1 MRSKPSW
8 TWVVAM
14 AMVGGT
20 GTLSAQSGFD
30 PGQFGFGAALGVA
43 VDTGEVDRVE
53 EASVVNGIVRVSKET
68 NTSAR
73 VMLETHYL
81 FEANR
86 RKFLA
91 VGDPWNW
98 GWGPFVAIQPGSED
112 LIETLGGGFLVSFR
126 RCISPGA
133 DLPVT
138 VAAADEQRDG
148 KAPTERKTEDCAGD
162 AEKRRGAFNVGVGVV
177 LDPSARVL
185 GDGLAANEPLPPGET
200 DIRFKE
206 TDQWGVLVLFSFS
219 I

>member
-1 MRSKPSW
+1 MPGKG
-8 TWVVAM
+8 WVVC
-14 AMVGGT
+14 VGAVGLVAF
-20 GTLSAQSGFD
+20 GGALGAQGFD
-30 PGQFGFGAALGVA
+30 AGQFGFGAALGVA

-53 EASVVNGIVRVSKET
+53 EATVVNGVVRVSKES

-112 LIETLGGGFLVSFR
+112 LVENLAGGFLVSFR

-133 DLPVT
+133 VVPQA
-138 VAAADEQRDG
+138 VAAAEDTREG
-148 KAPTERKTEDCAGD
+148 KPAPERKSDDCEGD
-162 AEKRRGAFNVGVGVV
+162 AAKRRGAFNVGVGVV
-177 LDPSARVL
+177 LDPSAKVL
-185 GDGLAANEPLPPGET
+185 GDGLVANEPLPPGET
-200 DIRFKE
+200 EIRFKE